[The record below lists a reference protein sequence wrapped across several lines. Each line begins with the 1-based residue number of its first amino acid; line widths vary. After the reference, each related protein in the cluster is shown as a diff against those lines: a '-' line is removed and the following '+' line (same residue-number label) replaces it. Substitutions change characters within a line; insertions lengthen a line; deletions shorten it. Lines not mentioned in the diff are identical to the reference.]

1 MVVHGVVVK
10 IQVVVV
16 VVVVDDG
23 VCSDGRVVAVVG
35 DNGGAWGSGEDT
47 GGGCGCCGR

>member
-1 MVVHGVVVK
+1 M
-10 IQVVVV
+10 

-35 DNGGAWGSGEDT
+35 DNGGAWVVVKI
-47 GGGCGCCGR
+47 